1 MTRSSRALS
10 LFLVAAAVAASACR
24 KEAAAPLVTPG
35 PDTTANVVDSAA
47 IRDSLDRARRLAE
60 EEARRLAAEAGPD
73 RERRLAEMRSALSAP
88 VYFDYNQAEL
98 AEDARATLDAKVPVL
113 VANPAL
119 RLRIAGHTDDRGS
132 DEYNIALG
140 QRRAV
145 TVREYLAAR
154 GVDAARLDVVSFGE
168 EMPAV
173 PGEDEG
179 AWAQN
184 RRAEFEVV
192 AGEITNVGEPR
203 P

>member
-1 MTRSSRALS
+1 MTRSSRVLS
-10 LFLVAAAVAASACR
+10 LLLLAAAVGAAACR
-24 KEAAAPLVTPG
+24 KEAAAPIVTPE
-35 PDTTANVVDSAA
+35 PDTTATTVDSAA

-60 EEARRLAAEAGPD
+60 EEARRLAEGNSAD
-73 RERRLAEMRSALSAP
+73 RERRLAEMRAALGAP

-98 AEDARATLDAKVPVL
+98 ADDARATLDAKVPVL
-113 VANPAL
+113 VANPGL

-154 GVDAARLDVVSFGE
+154 GVDAARLDIVSFGE

-173 PGEDEG
+173 PGQDEG

>member
-1 MTRSSRALS
+1 
-10 LFLVAAAVAASACR
+10 
-24 KEAAAPLVTPG
+24 
-35 PDTTANVVDSAA
+35 
-47 IRDSLDRARRLAE
+47 
-60 EEARRLAAEAGPD
+60 
-73 RERRLAEMRSALSAP
+73 
-88 VYFDYNQAEL
+88 
-98 AEDARATLDAKVPVL
+98 VL

-119 RLRIAGHTDDRGS
+119 RLRVAGHTDDRGS

-154 GVDAARLDVVSFGE
+154 GVDASRLDVVSFGE

>member
-10 LFLVAAAVAASACR
+10 LVLVAAAVAASACR
-24 KEAAAPLVTPG
+24 KEAAAPIVTPD
-35 PDTTANVVDSAA
+35 PDTTASVVDSAA

-60 EEARRLAAEAGPD
+60 EEAARLAAAAGPD

-119 RLRIAGHTDDRGS
+119 RLRVAGHTDDRGS

-154 GVDAARLDVVSFGE
+154 GVDASRLDVVSFGE

-192 AGEITNVGEPR
+192 AGEITNVGESR